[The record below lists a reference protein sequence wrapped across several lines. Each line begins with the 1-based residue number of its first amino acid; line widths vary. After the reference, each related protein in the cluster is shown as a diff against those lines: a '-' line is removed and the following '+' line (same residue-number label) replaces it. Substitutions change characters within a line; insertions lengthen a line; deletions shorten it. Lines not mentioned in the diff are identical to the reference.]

1 MAQLMSLGP
10 HVFRVIGL
18 NGRAVEIGSESVWA
32 EFGRFGMTDGAHF
45 TGMKRATQKIS
56 GILWPNAIGG
66 LPDYEAIRA
75 SQYAGKPLPLLQM
88 GRGFSASILGRVTIE
103 SVSDLSEFGG
113 RKIAFDI
120 TLKGFV

>member
-1 MAQLMSLGP
+1 
-10 HVFRVIGL
+10 
-18 NGRAVEIGSESVWA
+18 
-32 EFGRFGMTDGAHF
+32 
-45 TGMKRATQKIS
+45 MKRATQKIS